1 MLTLIFL
8 GANIRQKRRKDKKS
22 VFFFWGSSHF
32 VLSLPLKRPKNY
44 KVMTGLYIKR
54 IEIDSLWRGT
64 RHIVWNLQPGVNVLS
79 GINGVGKSTILRR
92 TIRRLIQSRECIERN
107 CSQGGVKL
115 TFEPEEAD
123 IVRYDVIRSTDRPLV
138 SADIV
143 SKVSDAHLTTELDWE
158 LYQLQRRFLDY
169 QVSQSNRIVSL
180 FTQGDP
186 EAQQKAAEIAMEK
199 GHFQDIVDELFQPTG
214 KTIDRSANELY
225 FNHLGERITPYLLSS
240 GEKQILIILLT
251 VLVQNRE
258 PYVLLMDEPE
268 ISLHI
273 EWQQRLLDLVV
284 DLNPNAQVII
294 TTHSPAVIMNGW
306 MDRVTDVEDI
316 IVT

>member
-1 MLTLIFL
+1 
-8 GANIRQKRRKDKKS
+8 
-22 VFFFWGSSHF
+22 
-32 VLSLPLKRPKNY
+32 
-44 KVMTGLYIKR
+44 MTGLYIKR
-54 IEIDSLWRGT
+54 IEIESLWRGT
-64 RHIVWNLQPGVNVLS
+64 RHIVWNLRPGVNILS

-92 TIRRLIQSRECIERN
+92 TIRQLLLNRESLERN
-107 CSQGGVKL
+107 GSLGGVRL

-123 IVRYDVIRSTDRPLV
+123 TVRYDVIRSTDRPLV

-143 SKVSDAHLTTELDWE
+143 GKVADAHLTTELDWE

-169 QVSQSNRIVSL
+169 QVSQSNRIVEL

-186 EAQQKAAEIAMEK
+186 DAQQKAADIAREK
-199 GHFQDIVDELFQPTG
+199 AHFQDLIDELFRPTG
-214 KTIDRSANELY
+214 KTIDRTANELF
-225 FNHLGERITPYLLSS
+225 FNHMGERITPYLLSS

-251 VLVQNRE
+251 VLVQNRK

-316 IVT
+316 IVEN

>member
-1 MLTLIFL
+1 
-8 GANIRQKRRKDKKS
+8 
-22 VFFFWGSSHF
+22 
-32 VLSLPLKRPKNY
+32 
-44 KVMTGLYIKR
+44 MTGLYIKR
-54 IEIDSLWRGT
+54 IEIESLWRGT
-64 RHIVWNLQPGVNVLS
+64 RHIVWNLRPGVNILS

-92 TIRRLIQSRECIERN
+92 TIRQLLLNRESLERN
-107 CSQGGVKL
+107 GSLGGVRL

-123 IVRYDVIRSTDRPLV
+123 TVRYDVIRSTDRPLV

-143 SKVSDAHLTTELDWE
+143 GKVADAHLTTELDWE

-169 QVSQSNRIVSL
+169 QVSQSNRIVEL

-186 EAQQKAAEIAMEK
+186 DAQQKAADIACEK
-199 GHFQDIVDELFQPTG
+199 AHFQDLIDELFRPTG
-214 KTIDRSANELY
+214 KTIDRTANELF
-225 FNHLGERITPYLLSS
+225 FNHMGERITPYLLSS

-316 IVT
+316 IVEN

>member
-1 MLTLIFL
+1 M
-8 GANIRQKRRKDKKS
+8 
-22 VFFFWGSSHF
+22 
-32 VLSLPLKRPKNY
+32 LSLPLKRPNPNND
-44 KVMTGLYIKR
+44 MTGLYIKR
-54 IEIDSLWRGT
+54 IEIESLWRGT
-64 RHIVWNLQPGVNVLS
+64 RHIVWNLRPGVNVLS

-92 TIRRLIQSRECIERN
+92 TIRRLIQSRESIERN
-107 CSQGGVKL
+107 YSQGGVKL

-123 IVRYDVIRSTDRPLV
+123 TVRYDVIRSTDRPLV

-143 SKVSDAHLTTELDWE
+143 GKVADAHLTTELDWE

-169 QVSQSNRIVSL
+169 QVSQSNRIVEL

-186 EAQQKAAEIAMEK
+186 DAQMKAAEIAHEK
-199 GHFQDIVDELFQPTG
+199 AHFQDLIDELFRPTG
-214 KTIDRSANELY
+214 KTIDRAANELF
-225 FNHLGERITPYLLSS
+225 FNHMGERLTPYLLSS

-316 IVT
+316 IV

>member
-1 MLTLIFL
+1 
-8 GANIRQKRRKDKKS
+8 
-22 VFFFWGSSHF
+22 
-32 VLSLPLKRPKNY
+32 
-44 KVMTGLYIKR
+44 MTGLYIKR
-54 IEIDSLWRGT
+54 IEIESLWRGT
-64 RHIVWNLQPGVNVLS
+64 RHIVWNLRPGVNVLS

-92 TIRRLIQSRECIERN
+92 TIRRLIQSRESIERN
-107 CSQGGVKL
+107 CAQGGVKL
-115 TFEPEEAD
+115 TFEPED
-123 IVRYDVIRSTDRPLV
+123 
-138 SADIV
+138 ADIV
-143 SKVSDAHLTTELDWE
+143 SKVADAHLSTELDWE

-169 QVSQSNRIVSL
+169 QVNQSNRIVAL

-186 EAQQKAAEIAMEK
+186 EAQKKAAEIAQEK
-199 GHFQDIVDELFQPTG
+199 AHFQDLVDELFQPTG
-214 KTIDRSANELY
+214 KTIDRTANEL
-225 FNHLGERITPYLLSS
+225 FFHHLGERITPYLLSS

-251 VLVQNRE
+251 VLVQDRE

-316 IVT
+316 IVDEQ

>member
-1 MLTLIFL
+1 M
-8 GANIRQKRRKDKKS
+8 
-22 VFFFWGSSHF
+22 
-32 VLSLPLKRPKNY
+32 LSLPLKRPNPNND
-44 KVMTGLYIKR
+44 MTGLYIKR
-54 IEIDSLWRGT
+54 IEIESLWRGT
-64 RHIVWNLQPGVNVLS
+64 RHIVWNLRPGVNVLS

-92 TIRRLIQSRECIERN
+92 TIRRLIQSRESIERN
-107 CSQGGVKL
+107 YSQGGVKL

-123 IVRYDVIRSTDRPLV
+123 TVRYDVIRSTDRPLV

-143 SKVSDAHLTTELDWE
+143 GKVADAHLTTELDWE

-169 QVSQSNRIVSL
+169 QVSQSNRIVEL

-186 EAQQKAAEIAMEK
+186 DAQMKAAEIAHEK
-199 GHFQDIVDELFQPTG
+199 AHFQDLIDELFKPTG
-214 KTIDRSANELY
+214 KTIDRAANELF
-225 FNHLGERITPYLLSS
+225 FNHMGERLTPYLLSS

-316 IVT
+316 IV